1 MSNIVSESLNELDCH
16 SFKMGDNVIK
26 KYGNKEVKFTFV
38 FNKKGKKLK
47 DILEQYKD
55 KNIHIQYFK
64 QNPVGKLYERLGFIA
79 NGETKTH
86 YQMVK
91 CAEKKIIK

>member
-47 DILEQYKD
+47 DILEQCYQNEIRNEQILIGGNHELQKLRND
-55 KNIHIQYFK
+55 AIIQ
-64 QNPVGKLYERLGFIA
+64 A
-79 NGETKTH
+79 
-86 YQMVK
+86 
-91 CAEKKIIK
+91 

>member
-47 DILEQYKD
+47 DILEQCYQNEMSKSLLEEIMSC
-55 KNIHIQYFK
+55 KNLGMMLSFK
-64 QNPVGKLYERLGFIA
+64 RRYLIVPI
-79 NGETKTH
+79 
-86 YQMVK
+86 
-91 CAEKKIIK
+91 KIRRSS

>member
-47 DILEQYKD
+47 DILEQCYQNEIRNEQILTGGTHELQKLRND
-55 KNIHIQYFK
+55 AIIQ
-64 QNPVGKLYERLGFIA
+64 A
-79 NGETKTH
+79 
-86 YQMVK
+86 
-91 CAEKKIIK
+91 

>member
-38 FNKKGKKLK
+38 FNKKGKKK
-47 DILEQYKD
+47 
-55 KNIHIQYFK
+55 
-64 QNPVGKLYERLGFIA
+64 
-79 NGETKTH
+79 
-86 YQMVK
+86 
-91 CAEKKIIK
+91 